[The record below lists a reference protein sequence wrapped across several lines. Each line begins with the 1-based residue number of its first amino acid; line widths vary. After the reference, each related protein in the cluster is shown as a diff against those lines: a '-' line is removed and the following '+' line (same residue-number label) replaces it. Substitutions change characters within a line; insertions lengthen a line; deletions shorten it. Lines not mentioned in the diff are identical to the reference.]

1 MSDPFTW
8 SIPLGRIF
16 GITVRVHI
24 LFPVVALG
32 LILRVATHKN
42 VLPGTWI
49 DAAMLELLLFVVVLL
64 HEFGHCAGARAVDGD
79 AHQILMWP
87 LGGLA
92 AIEVPHTPRA
102 NFIATAAGPAVNLVI
117 CAFAVLLYG
126 VLTEWSLRPAWNVM
140 PSQEYGGWYP
150 YRSVDP
156 ATGTVG
162 QMLLKW
168 DGTPHWETQLSVIVL
183 ARLFWISW
191 VLFWFNMVLVGFPM
205 DAGRL
210 FQCAL
215 WPRMGFRQSMQ
226 VAVFAGFIT
235 ALVLGII
242 SIVSEELLLLCLA
255 LFIYVTC
262 RQQLIMLET
271 GGEES
276 LFGYDFTQGY
286 TSLERD
292 QPAGPRRRK
301 PNFIQ
306 RWLQR
311 RAQRKLQREM
321 EVREAEERRM
331 DELLEKVQRD
341 GLQSLSDEERRF
353 LKRVSD
359 RYRNRQ

>member
-8 SIPLGRIF
+8 SISLGRVF
-16 GITVRVHI
+16 GINIRIHI
-24 LFPVVALG
+24 LFPVVALP
-32 LILRVATHKN
+32 LILRMATMDDII
-42 VLPGTWI
+42 PGTWI
-49 DAAMLELLLFVVVLL
+49 DATVVMGLLFFTVLL

-92 AIEVPHTPRA
+92 SIEVPHTARA

-117 CAFAVLLYG
+117 CLIAVFLYG
-126 VLTEWSLRPAWNVM
+126 MLTDWSLRPTWN
-140 PSQEYGGWYP
+140 PIPDIKYGWYP
-150 YRSVDP
+150 YRIDEAGSV
-156 ATGTVG
+156 
-162 QMLLKW
+162 LLYHW
-168 DGTPHWETQLSVIVL
+168 DGSKHFESRVAVITL
-183 ARLFWISW
+183 ARLFWVSW
-191 VLFWFNMVLVGFPM
+191 ASFLLNVLILGFPL
-205 DAGRL
+205 DGGRM
-210 FQCAL
+210 FQCLL
-215 WPRMGFRQSMQ
+215 WPRVGFRQSMQ
-226 VAVFAGFIT
+226 MAIFVGFIY
-235 ALVLGII
+235 ALVLGA
-242 SIVSEELLLLCLA
+242 VGLWTNQVLLLCLA

-271 GGEES
+271 GAEES

-292 QPAGPRRRK
+292 QPAAPKRRK

-311 RAQRKLQREM
+311 RAQRKLQHEM
-321 EVREAEERRM
+321 EQREAEERRM

-341 GLQSLSDEERRF
+341 GLQALSDEERRF

>member
-8 SIPLGRIF
+8 SIPLGRVF

-24 LFPVVALG
+24 LFPMIVVP
-32 LILRVATHKN
+32 LILRVA
-42 VLPGTWI
+42 LMEDIYPGTWI
-49 DAAMLELLLFVVVLL
+49 DATMVMLLLFVTVLL

-92 AIEVPHTPRA
+92 SIEVPHTWRA

-117 CAFAVLLYG
+117 CAIAFLFYG
-126 VLTEWSLRPAWNVM
+126 FLTDWSLRPTWN
-140 PSQEYGGWYP
+140 PIPDIKYGWYP
-150 YRSVDP
+150 YRIDEVGSVWLY
-156 ATGTVG
+156 
-162 QMLLKW
+162 QW
-168 DGTPHWETQLSVIVL
+168 DGTRHTESRLSVIVL
-183 ARLFWISW
+183 ARLFWVSW
-191 VLFWFNMVLVGFPM
+191 GTFLLNVLILGFPL
-205 DAGRL
+205 DGGRM
-210 FQCAL
+210 FQCLL
-215 WPRMGFRQSMQ
+215 WQRVGFRQSMQ
-226 VAVFAGFIT
+226 MAVFVGFIF
-235 ALVLGII
+235 ALFLAVIGIWVNI
-242 SIVSEELLLLCLA
+242 RSDGILLLCLA
-255 LFIYVTC
+255 VFIYVTC
-262 RQQLIMLET
+262 RQQLILLET

-292 QPAGPRRRK
+292 QPAAPRRRK

-321 EVREAEERRM
+321 EQRESEERRM